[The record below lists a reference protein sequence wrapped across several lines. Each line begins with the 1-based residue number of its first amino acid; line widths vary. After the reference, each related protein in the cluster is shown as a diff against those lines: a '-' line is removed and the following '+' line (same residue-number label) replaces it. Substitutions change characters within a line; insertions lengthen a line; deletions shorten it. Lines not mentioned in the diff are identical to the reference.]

1 MTQQQRRPGQWWVL
15 AASIGLVA
23 LVAYLGTLATIP
35 NTDGWYASAE
45 TPPWTPPEWLF
56 GPVWS
61 ILYLAM
67 AIAAWRIWRTPSSR
81 ARTTALTLYLVQLL
95 LNGIWSPLFFAGYPL
110 WGTAALWAASVV
122 IIVLAGVIVATIAAF
137 HRVDR
142 PAAYILIPYL
152 VWVLYATSLNIGVA
166 ALAA

>member
-1 MTQQQRRPGQWWVL
+1 
-15 AASIGLVA
+15 A

-152 VWVLYATSLNIGVA
+152 AWVLYATSLNIGVA